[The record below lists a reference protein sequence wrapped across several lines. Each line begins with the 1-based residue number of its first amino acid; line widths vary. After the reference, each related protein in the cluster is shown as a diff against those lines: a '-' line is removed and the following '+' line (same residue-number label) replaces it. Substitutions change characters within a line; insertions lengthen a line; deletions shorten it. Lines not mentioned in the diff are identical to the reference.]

1 MSIGLVTDW
10 LSFSSLLRPLYIVYL
25 QYPLH
30 ILDDSTVI
38 SSQYR
43 GWAAPC
49 FQSPIGCCI
58 RKCEGLSEY
67 HHRHNTLVS
76 WQTFPGDTS
85 RENMAAADSRD
96 SGAKN
101 KGYLSSLWAAGA
113 RGPPT
118 SHPRPRRY
126 VAGCCG
132 FSRTRSYQY
141 QNLRTHNYMLQSC
154 YQDIITL
161 SPHSCDSLMS
171 WSSSHHRQTHGLQ
184 AWAAHPMVFQIFTQ
198 SRSNYKHQKLWMLQE
213 IEYCCVGGF

>member
-1 MSIGLVTDW
+1 
-10 LSFSSLLRPLYIVYL
+10 
-25 QYPLH
+25 
-30 ILDDSTVI
+30 
-38 SSQYR
+38 
-43 GWAAPC
+43 
-49 FQSPIGCCI
+49 
-58 RKCEGLSEY
+58 
-67 HHRHNTLVS
+67 
-76 WQTFPGDTS
+76 
-85 RENMAAADSRD
+85 MAAEQEQGGRG

-118 SHPRPRRY
+118 SHPRQY

-141 QNLRTHNYMLQSC
+141 QNLRTHNYMLRSC

-184 AWAAHPMVFQIFTQ
+184 AWAAHQWYSKYLLNHDQPTINIKNSGCFRKLNIPAWVVFSGRWVDTTKLILDLTQ
-198 SRSNYKHQKLWMLQE
+198 GFEE
-213 IEYCCVGGF
+213 I